1 MPQVQVLSPRPPF
14 LWRLAVPEDF
24 SLFFD
29 YYGPNFESQTSNR
42 HGFFQSFTAHRM
54 ASPHHAVGQ
63 PFSIH
68 IGVYYSAAD
77 LQPSVEL
84 LQIVLR
90 QLVQRNFS
98 FGTMSREPIRNDGN
112 PFSCISS

>member
-1 MPQVQVLSPRPPF
+1 
-14 LWRLAVPEDF
+14 
-24 SLFFD
+24 
-29 YYGPNFESQTSNR
+29 
-42 HGFFQSFTAHRM
+42 M

-90 QLVQRNFS
+90 QLVQRNFPD
-98 FGTMSREPIRNDGN
+98 FGNDMIVNAIFIVGSCGNAECVSAVGLIPEVDPIPERHVGFYIDGSCN
-112 PFSCISS
+112 TVLFFQPF